1 MQACLAISPHYRS
14 HLSSSI
20 YMCSDDLYKCQSG
33 FHPVGEVGGKLPP
46 QNTQLPPQK
55 EREKKKRG
63 EGERKRERER
73 KKEREVH
80 GGGRGACIFLCRIAS
95 DQYSL
100 LLHDS
105 II

>member
-1 MQACLAISPHYRS
+1 MYRTTGILE
-14 HLSSSI
+14 HVGRVSSS
-20 YMCSDDLYKCQSG
+20 G
-33 FHPVGEVGGKLPP
+33 GVGGKLPP
-46 QNTQLPPQK
+46 HPK
-55 EREKKKRG
+55 
-63 EGERKRERER
+63 RKRERRKEEKERER

-80 GGGRGACIFLCRIAS
+80 GVGRGACTFLRRIAS

>member
-1 MQACLAISPHYRS
+1 M
-14 HLSSSI
+14 
-20 YMCSDDLYKCQSG
+20 
-33 FHPVGEVGGKLPP
+33 GEVGGKLPP

-55 EREKKKRG
+55 EREKEEKRRRR
-63 EGERKRERER
+63 EKERER

>member
-1 MQACLAISPHYRS
+1 M
-14 HLSSSI
+14 
-20 YMCSDDLYKCQSG
+20 
-33 FHPVGEVGGKLPP
+33 GEVGGKLPP

-55 EREKKKRG
+55 EREKEEKR
-63 EGERKRERER
+63 ERERER

-80 GGGRGACIFLCRIAS
+80 GGGRGTCIFLRRIAS

-105 II
+105 IIQEH

>member
-1 MQACLAISPHYRS
+1 M
-14 HLSSSI
+14 
-20 YMCSDDLYKCQSG
+20 
-33 FHPVGEVGGKLPP
+33 GEVGGKLPP

-55 EREKKKRG
+55 EREKKRG
-63 EGERKRERER
+63 KGERE
-73 KKEREVH
+73 KEREVH
-80 GGGRGACIFLCRIAS
+80 GGGRGACIFLSCIAS